1 MFDFEKKLFVGIDP
15 GMNGGIAFIKPE
27 TTVEGLNDAEI
38 DTLGQAIIQKYLVIE
53 KKANGGVV

>member
-27 TTVEGLNDAEI
+27 MEADYVK
-38 DTLGQAIIQKYLVIE
+38 AIR
-53 KKANGGVV
+53 